1 MIFTTVKK
9 KKEVTEKYPSLPV
22 LTLLGKTSD
31 KEKGAKVA
39 FHLNSLAMSLMG
51 FPMNTPNISKIANGF
66 DEDNNLVL
74 AAMDTEDMYTSNITA
89 KNTFNSQKLYE
100 RICGIYPQVEGYT
113 AEFELVVTEVDGVK
127 YAHVYPLV
135 TAEDC
140 EDCEVIGVT
149 GADNEE
155 EALPEDVIEEPQAT
169 TSTPLPQVPPAIST
183 AQLW

>member
-9 KKEVTEKYPSLPV
+9 KKEATEKYPSVPV

-39 FHLNSLAMSLMG
+39 FHLNSLAMSSMG
-51 FPMNTPNISKIANGF
+51 FPMNTPNVSKIANGF

-100 RICGIYPQVEGYT
+100 RICSIYPQVEGYT
-113 AEFELVVTEVDGVK
+113 AEFKLAVREVEGVK
-127 YAHVYPLV
+127 YAYVYPLV
-135 TAEDC
+135 TDEDC
-140 EDCEVIGVT
+140 QECEVMGVID
-149 GADNEE
+149 ADNEG
-155 EALPEDVIEEPQAT
+155 EALPADAIEEPQVNIP
-169 TSTPLPQVPPAIST
+169 TPLPQAPPAIST
-183 AQLW
+183 EQLW